1 MKISLVALALLSQ
14 SSSAFNVVAPISS
27 SSTRQVSS
35 ATLTQLGMFSGA
47 GAGKPTED
55 NPEEQAKIDAAAKA
69 MGMSSDEYMIAM
81 NARKKMVETLDAT
94 MVTVGD
100 ASTVQIERDVNNP
113 PKTLDITITDAGK
126 ALGKD
131 SVSKE
136 LVANLKKASDESK
149 TGRQEAQK
157 KMMEYIQQQLK

>member
-1 MKISLVALALLSQ
+1 MKLSIVSLFALSLSQ
-14 SSSAFNVVAPISS
+14 TSAFHVAPLA
-27 SSTRQVSS
+27 RQHS
-35 ATLTQLGMFSGA
+35 LTQCGMFSGA

-55 NPEEQAKIDAAAKA
+55 NPEEQKAMEQAAKA
-69 MGMSSDEYMIAM
+69 MGMNVDEYMLAM
-81 NARKKMVETLDAT
+81 NARKQMQETMDET
-94 MVTVGD
+94 KITVGTD
-100 ASTVQIERDVNNP
+100 VKVVRDLNNP
-113 PKTLDITITDAGK
+113 PRALEITITDAGK